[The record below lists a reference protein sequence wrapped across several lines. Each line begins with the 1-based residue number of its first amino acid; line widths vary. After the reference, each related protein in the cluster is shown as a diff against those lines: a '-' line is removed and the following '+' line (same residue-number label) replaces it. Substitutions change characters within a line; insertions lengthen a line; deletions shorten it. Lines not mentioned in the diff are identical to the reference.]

1 MKFWDYFFLPGV
13 RGTATFAGLLAG
25 LSVGMFTRWEFGVIG
40 GVGVA
45 VLVTLIM
52 PLVMYLQDLPFEK
65 MKQGLEGS
73 FRFDEQVL
81 FRSQRGSFGG
91 YMLLSETA
99 LVILTREK
107 KARICMQLT
116 PADVRSVH
124 IDNTTTLRIFL
135 SETQYIC
142 VLCGVAEEIFEF
154 LSRHGW
160 NTVKN

>member
-13 RGTATFAGLLAG
+13 RGTATFAGLLTG

-45 VLVTLIM
+45 VLVTLVM
-52 PLVMYLQDLPFEK
+52 PLVMYLQNLPFEK
-65 MKQGLEGS
+65 MKRGLEGP

-81 FRSQRGSFGG
+81 FRSPRGSFGG